1 MIFDTLIKQVKL
13 TSQQYNLKLVEYCVG
28 SLLTHTVVE
37 YKNKKYIG
45 LTLTPKD
52 EGEVYLTEYTS
63 LEDIFEKSKYYDIS
77 KRAVALSAIN
87 AVGQFL
93 LDMEKRELKDN
104 IRVVLSD
111 FLNRNSSKEDKIVFV
126 GNLSPVVLKLK
137 QSGKNVDVFCR
148 QTNDKYLGIYNDIFE
163 YEGVSK
169 ADIVVITGASLIGST
184 IDAVLK
190 FTQKA
195 RIVILAGFSAG
206 GYYQWYENMGITH
219 IVSISTEDFIINKY
233 TVIEDIFEQKCYLK
247 EIGN

>member
-1 MIFDTLIKQVKL
+1 VIFDTLTKQARVASK
-13 TSQQYNLKLVEYCVG
+13 QYDLKLVEYCVG
-28 SLLTHTVVE
+28 SVFTHTVVE

-45 LTLTPKD
+45 LTLTPKE
-52 EGEVYLTEYTS
+52 EGEVYLTEYES

-77 KRAVALSAIN
+77 KRAVALSAVN

-93 LDMEKRELKDN
+93 LDMEKIELKDN
-104 IRVVLSD
+104 LRALLSD
-111 FLNRNSSKEDKIVFV
+111 FINHNSSKEDRIVFV

-148 QTNDKYLGIYNDIFE
+148 QTSDKHLGIYNDIFE

-195 RIVILAGFSAG
+195 KIVILAGFSAG
-206 GYYQWYENMGITH
+206 GHYKWYENIGITH
-219 IVSISTEDFIINKY
+219 IASIYTDGFVMNKN
-233 TVIEDIFEQKCYLK
+233 TVLEDIFEQKCYLM
-247 EIGN
+247 ETSN